1 MRLCATGRPVRRI
14 WTVELRPQP
23 GGPVMLCPHC
33 PPASG
38 ALHSEAAARPAVVA
52 HLAGHARRD
61 ALPVHLRTCQCQE
74 RGCPWHPRHRGCSGR
89 IALVLTRESGG
100 RLWRLA
106 DACTACAQATAHSAV
121 VPEAASGPAL
131 ELPRRCESRQKKRR
145 NRGTAPSPVVRIR
158 EMLSYLAAALP
169 PEVVADA
176 RLLAVQC
183 ALRATGSGQ
192 LMLPVGLLRGMRMA
206 QQQGPWQALEK
217 AGWLVRLP
225 RPHPPTDI
233 CRIAAQLLDATVLTQ
248 APGRA
253 GRTQA
258 AHAALRLTSHP
269 ALRELSASEQ
279 LVGLTLATHSCP
291 NTIKGV
297 IEAERIG
304 RVCAVPP
311 DGLAATLDRLVTAQA
326 ARSWS
331 YDLGSEDITWSLG
344 HVLADWSN
352 HPLPHHDVPSG

>member
-1 MRLCATGRPVRRI
+1 
-14 WTVELRPQP
+14 
-23 GGPVMLCPHC
+23 
-33 PPASG
+33 
-38 ALHSEAAARPAVVA
+38 
-52 HLAGHARRD
+52 
-61 ALPVHLRTCQCQE
+61 
-74 RGCPWHPRHRGCSGR
+74 
-89 IALVLTRESGG
+89 
-100 RLWRLA
+100 
-106 DACTACAQATAHSAV
+106 
-121 VPEAASGPAL
+121 
-131 ELPRRCESRQKKRR
+131 
-145 NRGTAPSPVVRIR
+145 
-158 EMLSYLAAALP
+158 MLSYLAAALP